1 MTARERR
8 RPGAGAPFPLTPKVE
23 AIVPAVAEPSI
34 PDLPSDRVNDPL
46 VPREARPNSAPA
58 PAPAESKLART
69 FQLRGSILGGAQT
82 AVLRTGGLEGGYSS
96 LNALVEGAI
105 ERELRRLADEFNG
118 GEAFPVHAGKFR
130 AGRPIGS

>member
-8 RPGAGAPFPLTPKVE
+8 RPGAGAPFPLIPKVE
-23 AIVPAVAEPSI
+23 AIVPALAEPPI
-34 PDLPSDRVNDPL
+34 PDLPAERANDPL
-46 VPREARPNSAPA
+46 VLHDARPTTVPA
-58 PAPAESKLART
+58 PTPAESKLART

-105 ERELRRLADEFNG
+105 ERELQRLADEFNG

>member
-23 AIVPAVAEPSI
+23 AIVPALAEPSI
-34 PDLPSDRVNDPL
+34 PDLPSERAQNPL
-46 VPREARPNSAPA
+46 VPRDARPTSAPGS
-58 PAPAESKLART
+58 APAESKFART